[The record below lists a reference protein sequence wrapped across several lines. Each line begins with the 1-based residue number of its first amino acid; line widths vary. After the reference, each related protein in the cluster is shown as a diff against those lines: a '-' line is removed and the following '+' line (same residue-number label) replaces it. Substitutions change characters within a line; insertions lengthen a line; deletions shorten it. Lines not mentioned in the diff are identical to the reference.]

1 MGPKPWPLADLPVAP
16 ADMTVP
22 LSLKRAQGSAPPRG
36 ARADVGGRR
45 ARGRGRG
52 VGGGGGA
59 AQELLHAGHTSS
71 VQESPSCK
79 GLMTDA
85 AWK

>member
-22 LSLKRAQGSAPPRG
+22 LSLKRAQGL
-36 ARADVGGRR
+36 
-45 ARGRGRG
+45 GRG
-52 VGGGGGA
+52 VGA